1 MEMLVTHQEADM
13 RDHITIR
20 RSTEADQ
27 AAIHR
32 LALLDDRAAPSGD
45 AMLAFVGDE
54 LRAAMPLARRD
65 RFVADPF
72 HLTNHVVRL
81 LEVQASQEVA
91 A

>member
-1 MEMLVTHQEADM
+1 M

-27 AAIHR
+27 AAIYR

-45 AMLAFVGDE
+45 TILAFVGDE
-54 LRAAMPLARRD
+54 LRAAMPLAQRD

-72 HLTNHVVRL
+72 HLTNDVVRL
-81 LEVQASQEVA
+81 LEAQASQA
-91 A
+91 AAA